1 MRVQFDTEFGFD
13 KVLNVYG
20 SSAGAGSGD
29 FHAYRHSRDKEKRRI
44 SRNKAIL
51 KEKLE
56 RDAFDRAVEEA
67 KEECDART
75 RRNRTKRR
83 RKKERKARAK
93 RMRKSASEFGAMEPS
108 SKATVA
114 SKASG
119 KAAVDDGKTVKPA
132 AMEQAKGSGGD
143 GVAASASAGSEA
155 TINK

>member
-1 MRVQFDTEFGFD
+1 M
-13 KVLNVYG
+13 NVYG

-44 SRNKAIL
+44 ARNKAIL

-56 RDAFDRAVEEA
+56 TEAFDQAVKEA

-75 RRNRTKRR
+75 RRNRAKRR

-108 SKATVA
+108 SKAAAA
-114 SKASG
+114 STTSTKS
-119 KAAVDDGKTVKPA
+119 AANDSTTVKPA
-132 AMEQAKGSGGD
+132 SLVQKKSEGD
-143 GVAASASAGSEA
+143 GVAASASSGSEPA
-155 TINK
+155 TKK